1 MSAFR
6 TPEMAFVAAAAAWPR
21 QPQDLAA
28 LARIAAQGPDWDLVA
43 RLARVHH
50 VVALVADAL
59 ATLPDAPQLRAAL
72 AAEARPMLGIALR
85 QARESARL
93 VALLGRH
100 LIATTVLKGAATAA
114 TAFGRPGLRQ
124 SVDIDLLVP
133 QSQVSAAAALL
144 SGEGYELEGELRDAL
159 RRGQKDLVFYHQAT
173 DTTLELHWRLFQN
186 PRLLPVPPQTVPV
199 AILPGREVPTLPP
212 LEEAIYLCAHGGE
225 HGWARLKWLADLTA
239 LIRSGRIDAA
249 SLYDAARRRRLSRMV
264 GPGLVLAH
272 RVHGA
277 PLPPALERDMARDWR
292 MRRLVELS
300 WQCLAGAE
308 DGRELTEREGGTTLK
323 NLSHYLFSAD
333 PRNLW
338 HEMRYDLL
346 DRPEGQGLLARIAGL
361 AARLLARKPAAG
373 APA

>member
-1 MSAFR
+1 MMPFR
-6 TPEMAFVAAAAAWPR
+6 TPEMAFVAAACAWPR
-21 QPQDLAA
+21 GPADLAT
-28 LARIAAQGPDWDLVA
+28 LNRIAAGKPDWQLVA

-59 ATLPDAPQLRAAL
+59 ASLPEAPPLRASL
-72 AAEARPMLGIALR
+72 AAEAMPLLGIALR
-85 QARESARL
+85 QAHETARL
-93 VALLGRH
+93 VALLGSH
-100 LIATTVLKGAATAA
+100 LIPTTVLKGAATAA
-114 TAFGRPGLRQ
+114 RAFGRPGLRQ
-124 SVDIDLLVP
+124 SIDIDLLVP
-133 QSQVSAAAALL
+133 QSQVSAASALL
-144 SGEGYELEGELRDAL
+144 SGEGYVLEGDLQDAL
-159 RRGQKDLVFYHQAT
+159 RRGHKDLLFHHPGT

-186 PRLLPVPPQTVPV
+186 PRLLPVPAQTVPV
-199 AILPGREVPTLPP
+199 EILPGRDVATLPP

-225 HGWARLKWLADLTA
+225 HGWARLKWLVDLTA
-239 LIRSGRIDAA
+239 LIRCGRIDAQE
-249 SLYDAARRRRLSRMV
+249 LYETARRRRLTRMV

-272 RVHGA
+272 RVHGT

-292 MRRLVELS
+292 MRRLVDLS

-361 AARLLARKPAAG
+361 ATRLLIRKPAAG